1 MDAVRGHGSLDSGE
15 LAAVRADFPILAR
28 LVRGKPLVYLD
39 SAATSQ
45 KPTCVIEAASRF
57 YERPHAAVHRGA
69 HALAE
74 EATEVYERGRA
85 DVAAFVGG
93 RPQELVWVKNATEGL
108 NLLSYAIL
116 NATLDGGGSR
126 FALRPGDE
134 IVVTEAEHHANLVPW
149 QQLARRTGATFRW
162 LGLTDDG
169 RIDLDTLDVIN
180 PRTRIVAFTHVSNV
194 TGAISPVAE
203 IVAAARAVGAL
214 VILDACQSA
223 PHVPLDLPALG
234 VDAAAFSGHKMLG
247 PTGVGA
253 LWAREEVLNDL
264 PPFLTGGSMV
274 ELVTMVETSFRE
286 PPARFE
292 AGTQMIAQ
300 VAGWSAALAYLDALG
315 MDTVERH
322 EAALTAR
329 LLEGVLAVDGVRVLG
344 PETAADRVGAVS
356 FVVDGVH
363 PHDVSQVLDDDGIA
377 IRVGHH
383 CAQPVHRRLGVHA
396 SARASLGVYN
406 TIDEVDF
413 FVDRLAH
420 VREFF
425 GVTNG

>member
-1 MDAVRGHGSLDSGE
+1 
-15 LAAVRADFPILAR
+15 
-28 LVRGKPLVYLD
+28 
-39 SAATSQ
+39 
-45 KPTCVIEAASRF
+45 
-57 YERPHAAVHRGA
+57 
-69 HALAE
+69 
-74 EATEVYERGRA
+74 
-85 DVAAFVGG
+85 
-93 RPQELVWVKNATEGL
+93 
-108 NLLSYAIL
+108 
-116 NATLDGGGSR
+116 
-126 FALRPGDE
+126 
-134 IVVTEAEHHANLVPW
+134 
-149 QQLARRTGATFRW
+149 
-162 LGLTDDG
+162 
-169 RIDLDTLDVIN
+169 
-180 PRTRIVAFTHVSNV
+180 
-194 TGAISPVAE
+194 
-203 IVAAARAVGAL
+203 
-214 VILDACQSA
+214 
-223 PHVPLDLPALG
+223 
-234 VDAAAFSGHKMLG
+234 
-247 PTGVGA
+247 
-253 LWAREEVLNDL
+253 
-264 PPFLTGGSMV
+264 
-274 ELVTMVETSFRE
+274 LVTMVETSFRE

>member
-45 KPTCVIEAASRF
+45 KPTCVIEAESRF
-57 YERPHAAVHRGA
+57 YERSNAAVHRGA

-116 NATLDGGGSR
+116 NATLDDGGSR